1 MEIKFSFSL
10 ALHLCLLL
18 INHNLHQTL
27 SSPIFNLTTDR
38 QALVA
43 FRTAITFDPT
53 ETLTANWSATPISSP
68 CNWAHISCGPRH
80 QRVTS
85 LNVSGLGLVGPISPH
100 LGNLTF
106 LRTLDMGFNNF
117 TGPIPPELS
126 KLRRLVTLNLAS
138 NRLVGPIS
146 RPIFNVSS
154 FMKRIDM
161 GGNMLT
167 GGIPD
172 DVCGNFPRLERLRL
186 SENELEGRIPANIS
200 DCRRLEELKLARNN
214 FIGEIPSGVWSLP
227 RLRVL
232 SLYENQLTGFSA
244 REPGYVAQIE
254 VLDVGENNL
263 RGNLPSFIFNI
274 SSLVTLNLS
283 SNSLSGS
290 FPTEASYNLLALQQ
304 LYLDSNILTGRI
316 PNQLGNLTSLS
327 TLVLNSNSFSGE
339 LPQELCN
346 LTNLQYFLAGYNNFL
361 SGPIPPSLFNIST
374 LTILSLQQNLLSGI
388 LPHDIIPPQSSLQQ
402 LILSLNRLSG
412 PIPSS
417 IVNAS
422 ALTLLELNRNSF
434 SGSVPNFGTLTNLR
448 ALRLWEN
455 NLTTTGELTFISS
468 LTSCRNLQ
476 VLEISDNQLN
486 GILPASVGNLSPSL
500 TRFVA
505 SRCGIVGPIPPEFG
519 RLENLETMAL
529 TGNRLTGSIPSEIGE
544 LSQLYT
550 LAVGGNRLSGHIPI
564 DICRL
569 SRLGQLYL
577 YDNELV
583 GPVPNCLGELDSL
596 TEIYFNSNDLNSTI
610 PPGLWDIRDLGFLDL
625 SRNSFDGQLSP
636 RVGSL
641 TALRTLDLSSNHLTG
656 NIPSSIGDC
665 RSLDYLSLANNN
677 FGGPIPR
684 SLGENLRGLTALDLS
699 NNSLTGSIPESLQNI
714 GDLREFNVSY
724 NDLEGVIPDEGPFR
738 NFTERSFSHN
748 SAALCGLARFG
759 VRPCRGGRNS
769 KRSTVLTAIK
779 RYVVPSFVVAAA
791 IVSAVAVLLLRRRWK
806 KKSRARRAQPAELEL
821 KAAYRRISYLEL
833 ERSTNSF
840 GEMNLLGRGGFG
852 SVFQASLDDGSEVAV
867 KVFDMQSEAG
877 ERSFDTES
885 VILSTIRHRNLV
897 PVIGCCANTEFKALI
912 LGYMSNGSLEKWLHS
927 VGDGRFLDLEQRL
940 SVAAD
945 VALAL
950 EYLHHGHT
958 FPVVHCD
965 VKPSNVL
972 LDEDMTAHVSDFGIS
987 KLFDD
992 GETMILTETLA
1003 TVGYAAPEYG
1013 KEGKVSTSGD
1023 VYSYG
1028 ILLLEMFTG
1037 KKPTD
1042 DTFSSEMS
1050 LHEWVNRALA
1060 RENGPIEVL
1069 GPGLL
1074 SPDGPHFEARKK
1086 CVSSVFELAM
1096 KCTAESPD
1104 ERINMV
1110 QAVAAVHNIRAEL
1123 TKSTAETNNIRR
1135 LQLGV

>member
-1 MEIKFSFSL
+1 MEIKFPFPL
-10 ALHLCLLL
+10 ALYLSLLL
-18 INHNLHQTL
+18 LNHNHHHQTL

-38 QALVA
+38 QSLVA
-43 FRTAITFDPT
+43 FRAAIISDPT
-53 ETLTANWSATPISSP
+53 ETLTANWSSAANSTSP
-68 CNWAHISCGPRH
+68 CNWAHVSCGPRH
-80 QRVTS
+80 RRVTS
-85 LNVSGLGLVGPISPH
+85 LNISGLGLVGPISPH

-106 LRTLDMGFNNF
+106 LRTLDIGSNNL

-126 KLRRLVTLNLAS
+126 NLRRLVTLNLAS
-138 NRLVGPIS
+138 NRLVGPIPS
-146 RPIFNVSS
+146 PIFNVSS
-154 FMKRIDM
+154 FIERIDM
-161 GGNMLT
+161 GGNMLS
-167 GGIPD
+167 GGLPD

-186 SENELEGRIPANIS
+186 SENGLEGRIPANIS
-200 DCRRLEELKLARNN
+200 DCRGLEELRLAGNN

-244 REPGYVAQIE
+244 REQGYVAQIE

-283 SNSLSGS
+283 SNNLSGS
-290 FPTEASYNLLALQQ
+290 FPTDATYNLPALQL
-304 LYLDSNILTGRI
+304 LYLDSNNLTGRI
-316 PNQLGNLTSLS
+316 PNQLGSLPSLT
-327 TLVLNSNSFSGE
+327 TLVQSH
-339 LPQELCN
+339 LP
-346 LTNLQYFLAGYNNFL
+346 YSIFRH
-361 SGPIPPSLFNIST
+361 S
-374 LTILSLQQNLLSGI
+374 LTILSLQQNLLSGT

-434 SGSVPNFGTLTNLR
+434 SGPIPNFGTLTNLR

-455 NLTTTGELTFISS
+455 NLTTNGELTFISS
-468 LTSCRNLQ
+468 LIGCRNLQ

-486 GILPASVGNLSPSL
+486 GTLPASVGNLSPSL

-505 SRCGIVGPIPPEFG
+505 SRCEIVGPIPPEF
-519 RLENLETMAL
+519 RNLENLEALAL
-529 TGNRLTGSIPSEIGE
+529 TGNRLTGSIPSDIGE
-544 LSQLYT
+544 LSRLYT
-550 LAVGGNRLSGHIPI
+550 LALGGNRLSGHISI
-564 DICRL
+564 DLCRL

-577 YDNELV
+577 YDNALV
-583 GPVPNCLGELDSL
+583 GQVPDCLGELDSL
-596 TEIYFNSNDLNSTI
+596 TKIYVNSNNLNSTI
-610 PPGLWDIRDLGFLDL
+610 PLGLWDIRDLSVLNL
-625 SRNSFDGQLSP
+625 SQNSFDGQLSP

-641 TALRTLDLSSNHLTG
+641 TALRTLDLSSNQLTG
-656 NIPSSIGDC
+656 NIPSSID
-665 RSLDYLSLANNN
+665 D
-677 FGGPIPR
+677 F
-684 SLGENLRGLTALDLS
+684 
-699 NNSLTGSIPESLQNI
+699 
-714 GDLREFNVSY
+714 
-724 NDLEGVIPDEGPFR
+724 
-738 NFTERSFSHN
+738 
-748 SAALCGLARFG
+748 
-759 VRPCRGGRNS
+759 
-769 KRSTVLTAIK
+769 
-779 RYVVPSFVVAAA
+779 
-791 IVSAVAVLLLRRRWK
+791 AVLLLRRRWK
-806 KKSRARRAQPAELEL
+806 KKLRARRAAPAELEL
-821 KAAYRRISYLEL
+821 KAAYKRISYLEL
-833 ERSTNSF
+833 ERHTNSF
-840 GEMNLLGRGGFG
+840 DEANLLGRGGFG
-852 SVFQASLDDGSEVAV
+852 SVFRASLDDGSEVAV

-877 ERSFDTES
+877 EKSFDTES
-885 VILSTIRHRNLV
+885 EILSTIRHRNLV

-927 VGDGRFLDLEQRL
+927 GGDRQFLDLEKRL
-940 SVAAD
+940 SVATD

-972 LDEDMTAHVSDFGIS
+972 LDEDMMAHVADFGIS

-992 GETMILTETLA
+992 GETMVLTKTLA

-1013 KEGKVSTSGD
+1013 SEGKVSTSGD

-1050 LHEWVNRALA
+1050 LHEWVHRALA
-1060 RENGPIEVL
+1060 QENGPNEVV

-1074 SPDGPHFEARKK
+1074 STDDLHFEAHEK
-1086 CVSSVFELAM
+1086 CILSVFELAM
-1096 KCTAESPD
+1096 KCTAMSPD

-1110 QAVAAVHNIRAEL
+1110 QAVAAVHNIRAKL
-1123 TKSTAETNNIRR
+1123 TKSTVETNNIRR
-1135 LQLGV
+1135 LGLGV